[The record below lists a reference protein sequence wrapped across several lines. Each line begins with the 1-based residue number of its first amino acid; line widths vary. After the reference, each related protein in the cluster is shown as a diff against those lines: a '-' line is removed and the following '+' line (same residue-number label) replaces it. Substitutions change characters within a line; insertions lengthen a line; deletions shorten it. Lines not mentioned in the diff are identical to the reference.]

1 MAPTE
6 FCTSHTAETT
16 VTVCL
21 DCPILDGNGE
31 ETGLYHLAGEFCPE
45 ESRQEVS
52 LLGYQ
57 REDVGGAGAEDAK
70 YFLGVT
76 QEAGPVRSTL
86 RPSPTPDLPFDPN
99 QPWDP
104 SDPWNPNTNPLD
116 PQGQAAGV
124 PADLDRRT
132 RTRLRAERRRTP
144 AGRTPS
150 STRRQEALRILNKK
164 RARGASLRGPVFRS
178 ANRAAPICQRHVGA
192 ACYLYILLRKGSL
205 W

>member
-86 RPSPTPDLPFDPN
+86 RPSPTRIC
-99 QPWDP
+99 
-104 SDPWNPNTNPLD
+104 PLIPTSHGTPVIRGIPTPTHWI
-116 PQGQAAGV
+116 PQGRAAGV
-124 PADLDRRT
+124 PPTLDRRT

-144 AGRTPS
+144 AGRTLS
-150 STRRQEALRILNKK
+150 STRRQGGPTDIEQKTGPRSIAP
-164 RARGASLRGPVFRS
+164 RARFSFCKQSGSHMPKTRGSRLLSLYFT
-178 ANRAAPICQRHVGA
+178 
-192 ACYLYILLRKGSL
+192 
-205 W
+205 